1 MFNSETYLPRA
12 CVIKDV
18 VWETSDTRTLTLAF
32 KDGRGDAEHAF
43 LPGQFVQLGRLG
55 VGEVPVSISSSP
67 TDTGRMEICMR
78 TAGNVTGALQKS
90 RTGDELG
97 IRGPFGT
104 HFPVEEFQGRDLLFV
119 AGGLGLAPLRSVIR
133 YVLARRPEYGKVTIL
148 YGARTPNDL
157 LFRRE
162 LASWPDAPDTQVLL
176 TVDVEHPKWQGH
188 VGVVTTLFDEV
199 AARIPLST
207 VLVCGPPVM
216 MRYANSELLKRGARP
231 ESIYLTLERYMKC
244 GVGTCGHCYVGGK
257 YICQDGPVFR
267 YPDLGELRV
276 YEAGVLKA

>member
-1 MFNSETYLPRA
+1 MFNAETYLPRA
-12 CVIKDV
+12 CVIGDV
-18 VWETSDTRTLTLAF
+18 VRETSDTRMLTLTF
-32 KDGRGDAEHAF
+32 KDGAGDAEHAF

-55 VGEVPVSISSSP
+55 VGEIPVSISSSP

-78 TAGNVTGALQKS
+78 TVGKVTEALGKRGQ
-90 RTGDELG
+90 GDELG

-104 HFPVEEFQGRDLLFV
+104 HFPVDEFKEHDLLFV

-162 LASWPDAPDTQVLL
+162 LAAWADAPDTEVLQ
-176 TVDVEHPKWQGH
+176 TVDVEHPEWDGR
-188 VGVVTTLFDEV
+188 VGVVTALLDAV
-199 AARIPLST
+199 AERVPRST
-207 VLVCGPPVM
+207 ALVCGPPVM
-216 MRYANSELLKRGARP
+216 MRYASSELLKRNARP
-231 ESIYLTLERYMKC
+231 ERIYLTLERYMKC

-257 YICQDGPVFR
+257 YVCQDGPVFR
-267 YPDLGELRV
+267 YPDLDELRV
-276 YEAGVLKA
+276 YEAGVLQA

>member
-1 MFNSETYLPRA
+1 MFNAETYLPRA

-18 VWETSDTRTLTLAF
+18 VRETADTRTLTLTF
-32 KDGRGDAEHAF
+32 KDGGGDAEHAF

-78 TAGNVTGALQKS
+78 TVGKVTGALEK
-90 RTGDELG
+90 TGKGDEVG
-97 IRGPFGT
+97 IRGPFGR
-104 HFPVEEFQGRDLLFV
+104 HFPVDEFKGRGLLFV

-133 YVLARRPEYGKVTIL
+133 YVVAKRPDYGKVTIL

-157 LFRRE
+157 LFRKE
-162 LASWPDAPDTQVLL
+162 LASWAEAPDTEVLL
-176 TVDVEHPKWQGH
+176 TVDVEHPEWKGH

-199 AARIPLST
+199 AERIPLST
-207 VLVCGPPVM
+207 MLVCGPPVM
-216 MRYANSELLKRGARP
+216 MRYANIELLSRNADP

-257 YICQDGPVFR
+257 YTCQDGPVFR
-267 YPDLGELRV
+267 YPELDELQL
-276 YEAGVLKA
+276 YEAGRLQS

>member
-1 MFNSETYLPRA
+1 VFNSETYLPRA

-32 KDGRGDAEHAF
+32 QDGRGDAEHAF

-78 TAGNVTGALQKS
+78 TVGKVTEALGKRGQ
-90 RTGDELG
+90 GDELG

-104 HFPVEEFQGRDLLFV
+104 HFPVDEFKEHDLLFV

-162 LASWPDAPDTQVLL
+162 LAAWADAPDTEVLQ
-176 TVDVEHPKWQGH
+176 TVDVEHPEWDGR
-188 VGVVTTLFDEV
+188 VGVVTALLDAV
-199 AARIPLST
+199 AERVPRST
-207 VLVCGPPVM
+207 ALVCGPPVM
-216 MRYANSELLKRGARP
+216 MRYASSELLKRNARP
-231 ESIYLTLERYMKC
+231 ERIYLTLERYMKC

-257 YICQDGPVFR
+257 YVCQDGPVFR
-267 YPDLGELRV
+267 YPDLDELRV
-276 YEAGVLKA
+276 YEAGVLQA